1 MPVQTILFF
10 FSRPAFT
17 SLASPQLLLKGR
29 RSAIEL
35 RMQVIVLALEAI
47 HLALQIGVQGET
59 DSEQEDRH
67 ELITIP
73 DAAD

>member
-1 MPVQTILFF
+1 
-10 FSRPAFT
+10 
-17 SLASPQLLLKGR
+17 
-29 RSAIEL
+29 
-35 RMQVIVLALEAI
+35 MQVIVLALEAI

-59 DSEQEDRH
+59 DSEQKDRN